1 MILHTTLV
9 GILFLSSTNSK
20 PRPCVEEEAQPPNG
34 VDETRSAEGSS
45 EGSGEASE
53 ALEMGLPRSGEGS
66 GEFLMLED
74 EVGSGMDSEL
84 LGRLAEEEEMTT
96 ESGMINNLVPRFDLE
111 MGSGDGEEF
120 FKMSSEEEEGSGA
133 GVIIK
138 ITTEEVSEGS
148 GAEFR
153 FGEVS
158 DEVGSGDDSTEN
170 VRLVAI
176 VEEIVE
182 ITTEV
187 DVRQVETDDGRG
199 R

>member
-9 GILFLSSTNSK
+9 VILFLSSTISK
-20 PRPCVEEEAQPPNG
+20 PRPCVNEEAQSLNG
-34 VDETRSAEGSS
+34 VDEVRSAEGSS
-45 EGSGEASE
+45 EGSGDDSE

-66 GEFLMLED
+66 GEFLILED
-74 EVGSGMDSEL
+74 EMGSGMDSEL
-84 LGRLAEEEEMTT
+84 LGRLAEEEEM
-96 ESGMINNLVPRFDLE
+96 INNLVPRFDLE
-111 MGSGDGEEF
+111 MGSGDGDEF

-133 GVIIK
+133 GVIFK
-138 ITTEEVSEGS
+138 ITTEEVTEGS

-170 VRLVAI
+170 VRLVDS

-187 DVRQVETDDGRG
+187 AVRQAGGFGR
-199 R
+199 